1 MRQNS
6 AKSSSHSPS
15 IQNQANHPAAADDS
29 EVTSAQCVA
38 DVHGEWS
45 PGKRTLTTSTPKPSC
60 AAHAQVTPAKRKC
73 PSTKTNSASKQLGQ
87 NSTRRNPGKRHGD
100 QSSDATRR
108 GNQSPEPTRSKYFTA
123 PAGQNRDVDSSESDY
138 EDDDS
143 ADTEETS
150 NRRTRSKNVILGPK
164 VTTLLDTKRLA
175 HELRLC
181 RRESESDIPRL
192 VHRPVHTCSLR
203 HLQSSTL
210 CQWKRPFGLQIGLGT
225 HCLSNGPSPL
235 TLCKFNG
242 HGHGDRHGDGEG
254 TCKQALKNIPMFRC
268 YLQRVIIF
276 SAGDRRK
283 YRPEAVIMTVPMMKV
298 VKRTTMATA
307 PIQEKGRQN
316 IR

>member
-15 IQNQANHPAAADDS
+15 IQNQAIHPAAGDS
-29 EVTSAQCVA
+29 EVTSVQCVA

-100 QSSDATRR
+100 QSPDATRR
-108 GNQSPEPTRSKYFTA
+108 GYQSPEPMRSKYLTA
-123 PAGQNRDVDSSESDY
+123 LAGQNRDVDSSGSDD
-138 EDDDS
+138 EDDDDS

-181 RRESESDIPRL
+181 RRESESDLPRL
-192 VHRPVHTCSLR
+192 VHRPLYTCRLR

-210 CQWKRPFGLQIGLGT
+210 CQWE
-225 HCLSNGPSPL
+225 H
-235 TLCKFNG
+235 
-242 HGHGDRHGDGEG
+242 
-254 TCKQALKNIPMFRC
+254 
-268 YLQRVIIF
+268 
-276 SAGDRRK
+276 
-283 YRPEAVIMTVPMMKV
+283 TV
-298 VKRTTMATA
+298 
-307 PIQEKGRQN
+307 
-316 IR
+316 